1 LGFSTPR
8 IIQNGLEFDKVA
20 DMYIDIIGKRYY
32 FFVLSLI
39 IIIPGLLLGLIM
51 AKNDELPLGID
62 FTGGTLI
69 EIGIESDLHPQPADI
84 VILYR
89 DLGIDDPKVQ
99 TTGQGTY
106 VSRSSL
112 LSEDIPGKII
122 DELEKQYNAV
132 VTVLRIESVG
142 PTIGAEVTQRAAL
155 AIVVVAFI
163 IVLYITFAFRGIPNA
178 FRYGVC
184 AIIAMIHDVL
194 VVFSITFIGSYFWG
208 WQIDALFLTAL
219 LTVIGF
225 SVQDKIVVF
234 DRIRENTNIY
244 RRIPY
249 ETLVNHS
256 IVQTLSRS
264 INTQLMTV
272 EFMLLALVLFGGVTL
287 QQFAATMLVGLAS
300 GTYSSIFIAAPL
312 LVIWENQ
319 DWKTWFHRSKST
331 SPA

>member
-1 LGFSTPR
+1 MK
-8 IIQNGLEFDKVA
+8 NGLEFDKVA

-51 AKNDELPLGID
+51 AKNGDLPLGID

-69 EIGIESDLHPQPADI
+69 EIRIESDLDPQPADI

-89 DLGIDDPKVQ
+89 DLGIDEPKVQ

-155 AIVVVAFI
+155 ALVVVAFI

-287 QQFAATMLVGLAS
+287 KQFAATMLIGLAS

-319 DWKTWFHRSKST
+319 EWKTWFHRSKST
-331 SPA
+331 APA